1 MLISIQNKEK
11 TLGAFGYSST
21 RFNCWFYHELCEEPG
36 GPAQQMVLHGGLFVP
51 GYGYGRFL
59 KMITTNLPD
68 WTDKS
73 MNLYIESRYGV
84 NTCRRYDKEKEKKMR
99 SCNRKYTE
107 STMKTAA
114 HHLHELQDLK

>member
-1 MLISIQNKEK
+1 MAIVLIVGFTMSYVRNQADLHNRW
-11 TLGAFGYSST
+11 YST
-21 RFNCWFYHELCEEPG
+21 
-36 GPAQQMVLHGGLFVP
+36 GGLFVP

-73 MNLYIESRYGV
+73 MNLYIESRYGA
-84 NTCRRYDKEKEKKMR
+84 NTGRRYDKEKEKKMR